1 MMMYQR
7 REVNNRIRTMKHRK
21 SDSSKMLGSEALV
34 LGLLGLWRPQ
44 QGGGNLP
51 GVLLASVTLLSV
63 AAVPAGAALR
73 LCADFPEELEDLALC
88 SYMLIICSGSFIK
101 VALFIGEGGTLHE
114 LVRLM
119 NATRR
124 QYGSG
129 ETTDCIRNH
138 YTRTMDTLYRC
149 FQVMAVPSLM
159 WWVVSPLLSSGVQ
172 KEGQENQR
180 QLPAPLWLP
189 ADIHSSPMYELLYV
203 TQIFC
208 LTLTAEVTM
217 CLDVFFVRL
226 MMMIAAEIEV
236 LNHNISTMRDFHF
249 KSEVSD
255 NHLCG
260 LKGSELSSMVSD
272 RDQSFPAADNTTQ
285 NGSDKEMFSR
295 LVKNVLHHQ
304 TVLRSV
310 SLLQTSM
317 NISIF
322 ILLFIN
328 MANLCSNMF
337 VTCGLLQRDGS
348 LTKATKALFTIP
360 PVLFQTGM
368 YCIFGQITTDQSER
382 LSDSAFGCGWIN
394 CDAHFKRNLI
404 ILMMMVGK
412 PVEITV
418 GKTCQLSKQML
429 LQVLNGTYVLLNM
442 LFQVRRTE

>member
-7 REVNNRIRTMKHRK
+7 REVNKRIRTMKHRK
-21 SDSSKMLGSEALV
+21 SDSSKVLGSEALV

-101 VALFIGEGGTLHE
+101 V
-114 LVRLM
+114 
-119 NATRR
+119 
-124 QYGSG
+124 
-129 ETTDCIRNH
+129 
-138 YTRTMDTLYRC
+138 
-149 FQVMAVPSLM
+149 MAVPSLM

-180 QLPAPLWLP
+180 QLPVPLWLP
-189 ADIHSSPMYELLYV
+189 GDIHSSPMYELLYV

-236 LNHNISTMRDFHF
+236 LNHNISTMRDFHLN
-249 KSEVSD
+249 SAISD
-255 NHLCG
+255 NHLRG
-260 LKGSELSSMVSD
+260 LKGSELPSMVSD

-285 NGSDKEMFSR
+285 NGSDMEMFSR

-368 YCIFGQITTDQSER
+368 YCIFGQITTDQSEK

-404 ILMMMVGK
+404 ILMMMVGR

-442 LFQVRRTE
+442 LFQVHSTE

>member
-1 MMMYQR
+1 MSLIR
-7 REVNNRIRTMKHRK
+7 RMKHTK
-21 SDSSKMLGSEALV
+21 SDCSKVLGPEALV
-34 LGLLGLWRPQ
+34 LDVLGLWRPQ
-44 QGGGNLP
+44 QGGENFP
-51 GVLLASVTLLSV
+51 RVLLASITLLSI

-73 LCADFPEELEDLALC
+73 LCADFPKELEDLALC

-101 VALFIGEGGTLHE
+101 AALFIGEGGTLHE

-124 QYGSG
+124 QYGGG
-129 ETTDCIRNH
+129 ESTDCIRNH
-138 YTRTMDTLYRC
+138 YTRMMDTLYRC

-159 WWVVSPLLSSGVQ
+159 WWVVSPLLSSGVR

-189 ADIHSSPMYELLYV
+189 ADIHSSPVYELLYV

-217 CLDVFFVRL
+217 CMDVFFVRL

-236 LNHNISTMRDFHF
+236 LNHNISTMCDFHL
-249 KSEVSD
+249 KSAVSD
-255 NHLCG
+255 NYLSG
-260 LKGSELSSMVSD
+260 LKGSELPSMVSD
-272 RDQSFPAADNTTQ
+272 RDKSFLAADNTTR
-285 NGSDKEMFSR
+285 NGSDEMFSR

-348 LTKATKALFTIP
+348 LTKATKALLTIP

-368 YCIFGQITTDQSER
+368 YCIFGQITTDQSEK
-382 LSDSAFGCGWIN
+382 LPDSAFGCGWIN
-394 CDAHFKRNLI
+394 CDAHFKRSLI
-404 ILMMMVGK
+404 ILMMMVRR

-442 LFQVRRTE
+442 LFQVRSTE